1 MIWLPVL
8 HSEKNRTLISPSQ
21 KGLNKMEQAYLSSTI
36 CALCTMYIVFM
47 VPVMSEN
54 HCKVTTEEAD
64 CSHLELYTIPS
75 DLPLTIKILDLSHN
89 RLKSLPAANLS
100 RYDQL
105 QHLDV
110 GYNTLHIL
118 ESALCQQ
125 LPLLKILNL
134 QHNEFTKISEKVFTY
149 CTGLA
154 ELRLNSNGIKD
165 ILGNP
170 FENLQNLR
178 ILDVSHNKMT
188 STTLGNNGQLPKLFE
203 LLFSHN
209 MIKELKN
216 EDFKFLG
223 NNSVQ
228 KLDLSSNP
236 VKEIHLDCFQQLTN
250 LHTLTMANMS
260 LSFKLIEDL
269 CSQLAGTQIK
279 VLNLPNS
286 QFTRIH
292 NTTFK
297 GLNSTNLISLDI
309 SKNSLSQIDNDSFIY
324 LRSLEMLNLEENQI
338 SHLSSRAFNG
348 LSNLTYL
355 NLKKFFSSSKDA
367 RIDDFSF
374 QWLPNLKYLNM
385 EQNKKMYFSEHA
397 FTGLMSLTNL
407 SFSGCTFQTFT
418 NTTFLSLSNSSL
430 ISLNVSKTDL
440 TGIESGAFHGL
451 QHLEVLDLGINQ
463 IDQFFTGKEFEGLRS
478 IKQIY
483 LSYNKRLIL
492 ASSSFCSIR
501 TLEKLNLRKTAL
513 TFKSPSNSP
522 FYCLFNLTHLDLGN
536 NNIANMDEDFFSGLY
551 NLRILSLQHNN
562 LARLWKKANP
572 GGPVLFLKGLQKLEI
587 LDLLSNGFDEIPA
600 KALKGLSNLNILNL
614 GENNIYILPPSIFE
628 DQGSLIEL
636 DLHKNLITSVEENV
650 FKNVFSSLK
659 NLSMGSNP
667 FDCTCE
673 SIAWFANWLNT
684 TNTSVPGRDLQ
695 YICNTP
701 NNYHGVLVE
710 KFDNSPCKDHAPFK
724 AFFIFS
730 FTITSSIMILVL
742 LLNFQGWR
750 IKFYWNVL
758 ESKILGFK
766 EIDPG
771 NQNFD
776 YDAYIIHAKKDM
788 SWVDRY
794 LLPLEEDEN
803 SNFKFCFEERDFEA
817 GLSQLQLIVNSIKKS
832 RKVIFVITHYF
843 LKDQWC
849 KRFKIQQAV
858 QQAIDQS
865 MDSIILLFL
874 EDIPDYKLN
883 HSIHLRRG
891 MFKSRCILEWPVQRE
906 RINAFQQKLKIALGS
921 SNVVN

>member
-1 MIWLPVL
+1 MMVEVEPGGGAKCRNAGGGAKSKRRSQVQKCRRRSQEQEAEPSAETQEAEPIARDVEPQGA
-8 HSEKNRTLISPSQ
+8 EPGRTTRSRAAQ
-21 KGLNKMEQAYLSSTI
+21 NKMEQAYLSSTI

-279 VLNLPNS
+279 VLILPNS

-292 NTTFK
+292 STTFK

-338 SHLSSRAFNG
+338 KL
-348 LSNLTYL
+348 LM
-355 NLKKFFSSSKDA
+355 FFSSSKDA

-614 GENNIYILPPSIFE
+614 GGKQHLYIATI
-628 DQGSLIEL
+628 
-636 DLHKNLITSVEENV
+636 NL
-650 FKNVFSSLK
+650 
-659 NLSMGSNP
+659 
-667 FDCTCE
+667 
-673 SIAWFANWLNT
+673 
-684 TNTSVPGRDLQ
+684 
-695 YICNTP
+695 
-701 NNYHGVLVE
+701 
-710 KFDNSPCKDHAPFK
+710 
-724 AFFIFS
+724 
-730 FTITSSIMILVL
+730 
-742 LLNFQGWR
+742 
-750 IKFYWNVL
+750 
-758 ESKILGFK
+758 
-766 EIDPG
+766 
-771 NQNFD
+771 
-776 YDAYIIHAKKDM
+776 
-788 SWVDRY
+788 
-794 LLPLEEDEN
+794 
-803 SNFKFCFEERDFEA
+803 
-817 GLSQLQLIVNSIKKS
+817 
-832 RKVIFVITHYF
+832 
-843 LKDQWC
+843 
-849 KRFKIQQAV
+849 
-858 QQAIDQS
+858 
-865 MDSIILLFL
+865 
-874 EDIPDYKLN
+874 
-883 HSIHLRRG
+883 
-891 MFKSRCILEWPVQRE
+891 
-906 RINAFQQKLKIALGS
+906 
-921 SNVVN
+921 

>member
-1 MIWLPVL
+1 
-8 HSEKNRTLISPSQ
+8 
-21 KGLNKMEQAYLSSTI
+21 MEQAYISFTI
-36 CALCTMYIVFM
+36 YALCTMYIVFI
-47 VPVMSEN
+47 VPVMCEN

-105 QHLDV
+105 QRLDV

-118 ESALCQQ
+118 EPTLCQQ

-134 QHNEFTKISEKVFTY
+134 QHNQFSKISDKAFIS

-154 ELRLNSNGIKD
+154 ELRLNSNGIKE

-178 ILDVSHNKMT
+178 LLDVSHNKMT
-188 STTLGNNGQLPKLFE
+188 STALGNKWQLSKLSE
-203 LLFSHN
+203 LLYSNN

-216 EDFKFLG
+216 EDFMFLG
-223 NNSVQ
+223 NNSLQ
-228 KLDLSSNP
+228 KLDFSSNP
-236 VKEIHLDCFQQLTN
+236 VKEIHLNCFQQLTN

-260 LSFKLIEDL
+260 LGFKLTEDL
-269 CSQLAGTQIK
+269 CSQLAGTHIK

-286 QFTRIH
+286 TFTRIH

-297 GLNSTNLISLDI
+297 GLNSTDLMSLDI
-309 SKNSLSQIDNDSFIY
+309 SKNGLSQIDNNSFIY
-324 LRSLEMLNLEENQI
+324 LRSLEVLNLEENKI

-348 LSNLTYL
+348 LSNLTNL
-355 NLKKFFSSSKDA
+355 NLKKFFGSSKDA

-374 QWLPNLKYLNM
+374 KWLQNLQYLNM

-397 FTGLMSLTNL
+397 FTGLISLTNL

-430 ISLNVSKTDL
+430 ISLNMSKTDL
-440 TGIESGAFHGL
+440 TGIKSGAFHGL
-451 QHLEVLDLGINQ
+451 QYLEVLDLGINQ

-483 LSYNKRLIL
+483 LSYNKQL
-492 ASSSFCSIR
+492 AVTSRSFCSIP
-501 TLEKLNLRKTAL
+501 TLEKLNLRKTGL

-522 FYCLFNLTHLDLGN
+522 FKCLFNLTHLDLGN
-536 NNIANMDEDFFSGLY
+536 NNIANMEEDFFSGLY

-562 LARLWKKANP
+562 LDRLWKKANP
-572 GGPVLFLKGLQKLEI
+572 GGPVLFLKGLQKLQI

-600 KALKGLSNLNILNL
+600 KAFKGLSNLNILNL

-628 DQGSLIEL
+628 DQESIIEL

-650 FKNVFSSLK
+650 FKNVFSNLK
-659 NLSMGSNP
+659 NLSMASNP

-684 TNTSVPGRDLQ
+684 TNTSVPGRDLK

-701 NNYHGVLVE
+701 SNYHGILVE

-758 ESKILGFK
+758 ESKILGFR

-788 SWVDRY
+788 SWVNRY
-794 LLPLEEDEN
+794 LLPLEEDKS
-803 SNFKFCFEERDFEA
+803 SNFKFCFEERDFEG
-817 GLSQLQLIVNSIKKS
+817 GLSQLQLIVNSIRKS

-843 LKDQWC
+843 LNDKWC
-849 KRFKIQQAV
+849 RRYKIQQAV

-865 MDSIILLFL
+865 RDSIILLFL

-883 HSIHLRRG
+883 HSILLRRG